1 MDIDFSQSGQNFA
14 LQNHGADISRT
25 VGVPEGESGLKARQA
40 EQDEK
45 LNVSA
50 AQADKSTEE
59 VSAEE
64 VSTEEVSS
72 PETIARAVAEI
83 SEFVQAQNRHLTFS
97 IDEGSQRAV
106 VKVTDAESGDVIRQ
120 IPSEEVLLLSERIRD
135 LQSDVGAAVGILFN
149 KQA

>member
-14 LQNHGADISRT
+14 LQNHEENIPRT
-25 VGVPEGESGLKARQA
+25 VRIQEGESELKARQA

-50 AQADKSTEE
+50 AQADKSEE
-59 VSAEE
+59 LV
-64 VSTEEVSS
+64 TSS
-72 PETIARAVAEI
+72 ETIATAVAEI
-83 SEFVQAQNRHLTFS
+83 SEFVQAQNRHLAFS
-97 IDEGSQRAV
+97 IDESSQRSV

-120 IPSEEVLLLSERIRD
+120 IPSEEVLLLSERIKD

-149 KQA
+149 KQV